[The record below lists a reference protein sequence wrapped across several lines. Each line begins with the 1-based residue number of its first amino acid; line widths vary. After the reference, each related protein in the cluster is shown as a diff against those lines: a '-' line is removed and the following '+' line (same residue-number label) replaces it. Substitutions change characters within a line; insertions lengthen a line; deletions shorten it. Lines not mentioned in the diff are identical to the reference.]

1 MIAGA
6 ASDTDGYV
14 KMLKEMAGDDPNI
27 IFTGFVPGKLLEEI
41 YSNAYVYV
49 LPSKLEG
56 MPLSLLE
63 AMSYGNCVIGS
74 DIAEIADV
82 VEDKAILFKKANVE
96 DLKEKLQ
103 MVCDDVELVE
113 KYKSEASGYICGRYN
128 WEDVVIELLRL

>member
-1 MIAGA
+1 
-6 ASDTDGYV
+6 
-14 KMLKEMAGDDPNI
+14 
-27 IFTGFVPGKLLEEI
+27 
-41 YSNAYVYV
+41 V

-103 MVCDDVELVE
+103 MVCDDVEFFINN
-113 KYKSEASGYICGRYN
+113 KSEASFVSNIFNFLYVYILHLIFVYVNRNTEIFFHILFLFSSFC
-128 WEDVVIELLRL
+128 DKM

>member
-1 MIAGA
+1 M
-6 ASDTDGYV
+6 
-14 KMLKEMAGDDPNI
+14 
-27 IFTGFVPGKLLEEI
+27 
-41 YSNAYVYV
+41 

-113 KYKSEASGYICGRYN
+113 KYN
-128 WEDVVIELLRL
+128 WEDVVNRTVEVYRGKKSCKEKLVENSSVASI